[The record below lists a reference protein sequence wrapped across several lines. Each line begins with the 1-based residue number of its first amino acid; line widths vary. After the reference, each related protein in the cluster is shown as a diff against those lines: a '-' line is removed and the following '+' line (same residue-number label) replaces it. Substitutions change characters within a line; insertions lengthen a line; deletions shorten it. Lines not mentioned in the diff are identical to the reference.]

1 MEIQSDIEAV
11 KAFLKYLPRT
21 MKLQSGPGDEETAN
35 RNAKKDENA
44 SMNELKEKLRNKI
57 MDLKQKTK
65 KKVKV
70 DDAGNILNKR
80 IRKQKPQKEKTDRQF
95 KKGEAKPQKQK
106 NKGQEHKKPN
116 KKAVKADGGEE

>member
-1 MEIQSDIEAV
+1 MEIQNDIEAV

-21 MKLQSGPGDEETAN
+21 MKFQSGPGDEETAN
-35 RNAKKDENA
+35 RNAKKSENA

-65 KKVKV
+65 KKVKT

-80 IRKQKPQKEKTDRQF
+80 IRKQKPQKADRQT

-106 NKGQEHKKPN
+106 NRGQGHKKPN
-116 KKAVKADGGEE
+116 KQNVEADGGEE